1 MRVNKLDI
9 LQTKSCQVY
18 VFENLESYGEYNKIN
33 YSCIFFNF
41 GSCEFIGT
49 INKKFK
55 FFNELKFKKYK
66 FKII

>member
-49 INKKFK
+49 INKKF
-55 FFNELKFKKYK
+55 
-66 FKII
+66 